1 VPGGAQLIAAL
12 TSAWQASRASDSSYA
27 AWAGD
32 LLQSGCTPGQSSQG
46 DPNWQAA
53 QTSDA
58 QATSAKTQ
66 SAALW
71 APIATAYNL
80 PQYTYSQL

>member
-1 VPGGAQLIAAL
+1 MR
-12 TSAWQASRASDSSYA
+12 T
-27 AWAGD
+27 
-32 LLQSGCTPGQSSQG
+32 GCTPGQRGQN

-58 QATSAKTQ
+58 QATAAKNQ
-66 SAALW
+66 VAALW
-71 APIATAYNL
+71 SPIATAYSL